1 MPRVP
6 EVTTRAQVLAMPR
19 PRPVPGVEW
28 LAAAFALALLAAG
41 LLM

>member
-6 EVTTRAQVLAMPR
+6 EVTSRAQVLAMPR
-19 PRPVPGVEW
+19 PRPMPGAEW
-28 LAAAFALALLAAG
+28 FAAAIAVALLLAG